1 MTNKY
6 HDSVT
11 NGLVEELLQTIY
23 RYSDTMLVATAVGC
37 LELAK
42 MQLIAEQEDLDDD

>member
-6 HDSVT
+6 HDAVT
-11 NGLVEELLQTIY
+11 QGLVEELIQTIY
-23 RYSDTMLVATAVGC
+23 RYSDTMLVSTAVGC

-42 MQLIAEQEDLDDD
+42 LQIIADQEELDE

>member
-6 HDSVT
+6 HDAVT
-11 NGLVEELLQTIY
+11 QGLVDELLQTIY
-23 RYSDTMLVATAVGC
+23 RYSETMLVSTAVGC

-42 MQLIAEQEDLDDD
+42 MQLIAEQEALDDD